1 MTDRRATNRKRG
13 RTASGKGAEK
23 RSEEL
28 ARVGD
33 LLPGLF
39 ERLGIASELAA
50 QESLVRWGAV
60 VGERIAGVTR
70 PSAVSS
76 GVLFVEVA
84 SSAWLSELNLMRH
97 EILRRLNA
105 GRSEGRVERL
115 VFTLSD
121 GSPGMERRR
130 PDR

>member
-1 MTDRRATNRKRG
+1 MRHR
-13 RTASGKGAEK
+13 RTAGRRDRTGPGKDADKAPEK
-23 RSEEL
+23 P

-39 ERLGIASELAA
+39 KRLGITGEVAA
-50 QESLVRWGAV
+50 QESLVRWAAV

-70 PSAVSS
+70 PRGISS

-97 EILRRLNA
+97 EILRKLNA
-105 GRSEGRVERL
+105 GRPEGRVERL
-115 VFTLSD
+115 VFTLSE
-121 GSPGMERRR
+121 GVSGMERSR

>member
-1 MTDRRATNRKRG
+1 MNDVPVTRGGAAANRPEEG
-13 RTASGKGAEK
+13 SGEPQ
-23 RSEEL
+23 
-28 ARVGD
+28 RVGD

-39 ERLGIASELAA
+39 ESLGIAGELAA

-60 VGERIAGVTR
+60 VGDRIAAVTR
-70 PSAVSS
+70 PRGVSA
-76 GVLFVEVA
+76 GVLFVEVR

-97 EILRRLNA
+97 HILRRLNA
-105 GRSEGRVERL
+105 GRGEGRVERL

-121 GSPGMERRR
+121 GSPGMERRG